1 MNLKSESELVCSFR
15 NSADLCGG
23 YQSQHYE
30 RREHRLRRCPHSIRD
45 ESCKLPSRVV
55 SLLLLSAA
63 RPCSHKNI
71 DRLSLATSLFS
82 GLPEMLFDA
91 VGGGYNK
98 QRDTAK
104 EI

>member
-1 MNLKSESELVCSFR
+1 
-15 NSADLCGG
+15 
-23 YQSQHYE
+23 
-30 RREHRLRRCPHSIRD
+30 
-45 ESCKLPSRVV
+45 V